1 MASICTRVNDSSLK
15 VLVCVFVLCGW
26 CLVGNGWEWCI
37 VVVGGVWCRL
47 K

>member
-1 MASICTRVNDSSLK
+1 MNDSSLM

-26 CLVGNGWEWCI
+26 CLVGSRWECCI
-37 VVVGGVWCRL
+37 VVMGGVWCRL